1 MSKIM
6 SKNGGRKT
14 KQFGFLDIDIVD
26 DGFNYFL
33 DYRLE
38 EVKSDDKYY
47 IKSFMDY
54 IEYLEI
60 RVDRL
65 SKQLKSK

>member
-1 MSKIM
+1 MET
-6 SKNGGRKT
+6 KT
-14 KQFGFLDIDIVD
+14 KKEFKLLDRVD
-26 DGFNYFL
+26 DGYNYFL

-38 EVKSDDKYY
+38 ELKSDDSYY

-65 SKQLKSK
+65 SKQLNTK